1 MIPTLIRGRRWFRGK
16 ARTIRAAEIVERI
29 EVPQVSASMI
39 MVRIDYSDGDPET
52 YVLPLTLATGEKAAE
67 VRLQTPEAIV
77 LRVRTPDGQEGL
89 LYGSIWDKPFNSAL
103 LEAIARRRRLK
114 GENGEVAPSR
124 TKAFRRIWGES
135 RPNLDPSVGRAEQ
148 TNSSTIFGDRFIMKL
163 FRKVEAGLNPDVEI
177 GTFLTDA
184 GFPHTPPTAGTLEYQ
199 PRNGGE
205 AMTLAI
211 LQAFVPN
218 EGDAWG
224 YTMDELSRFFESAMA
239 RVGEAQMPPA
249 EERHP
254 LDLIQTPVP
263 ELAGELIG
271 TYLQNARL
279 LGKRTAEM
287 HLALVSEDV
296 DPAFAPEPFTD
307 FYRNGLHHGMIAQ
320 VARAIQLLKKR
331 EKTLPPEAQ
340 DDAKRVL
347 ESEQE
352 LRRRFA
358 PIRERRISA
367 MRIRHHGDYHLGQV
381 LYTGK
386 DFLIIDFEG
395 EPLRPLSERR
405 IKRGALRDAAGMLR
419 SFQYAAYAVLFG
431 KVAGVVP
438 RPEDAVALEAWADFW
453 TRWVSAVFLQE
464 YLSTAGSARFLPK
477 SDSEIRVLM
486 NAYLLEKSL
495 YEVTYELNNRPDWV
509 RIPLRGIVQLLE
521 AGA

>member
-1 MIPTLIRGRRWFRGK
+1 
-16 ARTIRAAEIVERI
+16 
-29 EVPQVSASMI
+29 
-39 MVRIDYSDGDPET
+39 
-52 YVLPLTLATGEKAAE
+52 
-67 VRLQTPEAIV
+67 
-77 LRVRTPDGQEGL
+77 
-89 LYGSIWDKPFNSAL
+89 
-103 LEAIARRRRLK
+103 
-114 GENGEVAPSR
+114 
-124 TKAFRRIWGES
+124 
-135 RPNLDPSVGRAEQ
+135 
-148 TNSSTIFGDRFIMKL
+148 
-163 FRKVEAGLNPDVEI
+163 
-177 GTFLTDA
+177 
-184 GFPHTPPTAGTLEYQ
+184 
-199 PRNGGE
+199 
-205 AMTLAI
+205 
-211 LQAFVPN
+211 
-218 EGDAWG
+218 
-224 YTMDELSRFFESAMA
+224 
-239 RVGEAQMPPA
+239 
-249 EERHP
+249 
-254 LDLIQTPVP
+254 
-263 ELAGELIG
+263 
-271 TYLQNARL
+271 
-279 LGKRTAEM
+279 
-287 HLALVSEDV
+287 
-296 DPAFAPEPFTD
+296 
-307 FYRNGLHHGMIAQ
+307 
-320 VARAIQLLKKR
+320 LLKKR

-381 LYTGK
+381 LFTGK

-486 NAYLLEKSL
+486 NAYLLEKGL